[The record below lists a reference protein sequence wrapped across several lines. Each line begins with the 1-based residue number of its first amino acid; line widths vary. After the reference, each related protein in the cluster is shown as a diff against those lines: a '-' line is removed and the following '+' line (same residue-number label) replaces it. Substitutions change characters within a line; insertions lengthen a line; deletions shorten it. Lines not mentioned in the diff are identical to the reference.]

1 MPARKAGVGEK
12 GLRKTKGGAVNNANS
27 DEAPVDKPKLPK
39 GPKGGQNMKGAG
51 SDSSVEVE
59 FKDGKRRIDFLMGAI
74 EAIEGNYPDKVTGNP
89 TTPISV
95 ILRWQR
101 SGFGMSWS
109 QLKVFLWAGLLWET
123 PDIAQGDLNAMMDIK
138 RIKYYSERVDK
149 ALQLSFGISDEDI
162 AAAQE
167 AANEAARK
175 EAAEK
180 NGALIGEN

>member
-1 MPARKAGVGEK
+1 
-12 GLRKTKGGAVNNANS
+12 
-27 DEAPVDKPKLPK
+27 
-39 GPKGGQNMKGAG
+39 MKGAG
-51 SDSSVEVE
+51 SDSSVEIE

-74 EAIEGNYPDKVTGNP
+74 EAIEGNYPDTGTGNP

-123 PDIAQGDLNAMMDIK
+123 PSIAQSDLNAMIDIK
-138 RIKYYSERVDK
+138 RIKYYSEQVDK
-149 ALQLSFGISDEDI
+149 ALQLAFGISDEDI
-162 AAAQE
+162 AAAKQ
-167 AANEAARK
+167 AVDGQQQK
-175 EAAEK
+175 DAAEK